1 MTEEATN
8 TITPGQEAAP
18 ADNTAA
24 PANAAP
30 AGSQVTTQTQ
40 TGSGAKAE
48 TTSNEPLY
56 SIKYRGQEEKLP
68 ISKLIDFAQ
77 QGRDYSEKMG
87 QFNAQVEARAQE
99 LTDAA
104 FDKYV
109 QEQAA
114 ANHPA
119 ADPNAPAGSE
129 ELDEFTKLQ
138 KDVATLKQ
146 EREQKDER
154 VKFEAEVE
162 KHRKVLNDQLEEAAK
177 KYPLANQRNILAVLR
192 SNPSANVEEL
202 AKYEHDLEVKR
213 QESWE
218 NDYLAKAQERAK
230 RGAEGAG
237 GTAAGITSK
246 KLVLGQNTQEAVV
259 ELLSKQN

>member
-1 MTEEATN
+1 MPELEATN
-8 TITPGQEAAP
+8 TIPTGQEPAAAGN
-18 ADNTAA
+18 ADPT
-24 PANAAP
+24 
-30 AGSQVTTQTQ
+30 GSQVTPPA
-40 TGSGAKAE
+40 GSEAKPAE
-48 TTSNEPLY
+48 TPSPEPVY
-56 SIKYRGQEEKLP
+56 AIKYRGQEEKLP

-87 QFNAQVEARAQE
+87 HFNAQVEARAKE

-104 FDKYV
+104 FDKYL

-114 ANHPA
+114 LNHPA

-138 KDVATLKQ
+138 QDVATLKQ
-146 EREQKDER
+146 ERIEKEER
-154 VKFEAEVE
+154 VKFETEVE
-162 KHRKVLNDQLEEAAK
+162 KCRKELNDQLNEATK
-177 KYPLANQRNILAVLR
+177 QYPLANQRNILAVLR
-192 SNPSANVEEL
+192 SNPTANVQEL
-202 AKYEHDLEVKR
+202 AKYEHDLEKKR
-213 QESWE
+213 QEGWE
-218 NDYLAKAQERAK
+218 ANYLEEAKKRAE

-237 GTAAGITSK
+237 GLAPGITSK